1 MLYRIISL
9 LSLVLIIAACTQNDA
24 TNGTDA
30 PAPAPV
36 AAPDLSGMPL
46 PQQVLYHVELD
57 QYEQALDLLRN
68 ADQDDPQVMELK
80 RDTHLL
86 YGLWLTY
93 SADSV
98 QMSERMGGALR
109 HFRKVLELDPG
120 NSRAQAEIDQIE
132 GIYTQMGRPIPE
144 GVAD

>member
-1 MLYRIISL
+1 MYYRIIPV
-9 LSLVLIIAACTQNDA
+9 LSLILIIAACTQQDA
-24 TNGTDA
+24 ANGPDTA
-30 PAPAPV
+30 V
-36 AAPDLSGMPL
+36 PDLSGMSL
-46 PQQVLYHVELD
+46 TQQVVYLVELD
-57 QYEQALDLLRN
+57 EYEQALDLLGN
-68 ADQDDPQVMELK
+68 ADQNDPQVMQLK

-109 HFRKVLELDPG
+109 HFRRVLQLDPG
-120 NSRAQAEIDQIE
+120 NSRAQAEIEQIE

>member
-1 MLYRIISL
+1 MPYRILPL
-9 LSLVLIIAACTQNDA
+9 LSLVFIMAACTQNDGA
-24 TNGTDA
+24 NGPDT
-30 PAPAPV
+30 P
-36 AAPDLSGMPL
+36 APDLTGMSV
-46 PQQVLYHVELD
+46 PQQVVYLIEID
-57 QYEQALDLLRN
+57 QYEQALDILGE
-68 ADQDDPQVMELK
+68 ADQNDPQVMQLTK
-80 RDTHLL
+80 DTHLL

-109 HFRKVLELDPG
+109 HFRRVLELDPG

>member
-1 MLYRIISL
+1 MPYRILFLLFLVSL
-9 LSLVLIIAACTQNDA
+9 MAACSQNDA
-24 TNGTDA
+24 TNGPDT
-30 PAPAPV
+30 P
-36 AAPDLSGMPL
+36 APDLSGMSV
-46 PQQVLYHVELD
+46 PQQVVYLIELD
-57 QYEQALDLLRN
+57 QYQQALDILGD
-68 ADQDDPQVMELK
+68 ADQDDAQVMQLK
-80 RDTHLL
+80 KDTHLL

-132 GIYTQMGRPIPE
+132 GIYKQMGRPIPE

>member
-1 MLYRIISL
+1 MYYRIFAV
-9 LSLVLIIAACTQNDA
+9 LSLIFIIAACSKQDA
-24 TNGTDA
+24 ANGPDT
-30 PAPAPV
+30 

-46 PQQVLYHVELD
+46 TQQVVYLVELD
-57 QYEQALDLLRN
+57 EYEQALDLLGN
-68 ADQDDPQVMELK
+68 ADQNDPQVMQLK

-109 HFRKVLELDPG
+109 HFRRVMQLDPE
-120 NSRAQAEIDQIE
+120 NSRAQAEIEQIE

>member
-1 MLYRIISL
+1 MYYRIFAV
-9 LSLVLIIAACTQNDA
+9 LSLIFIIAACSQQDA
-24 TNGTDA
+24 ANGPDT
-30 PAPAPV
+30 

-46 PQQVLYHVELD
+46 TQQVVYLVELD
-57 QYEQALDLLRN
+57 EYEQALDLLGN
-68 ADQDDPQVMELK
+68 ADQNDPQVMQLK

-109 HFRKVLELDPG
+109 HFRRVMQLDPE
-120 NSRAQAEIDQIE
+120 NSRAQAEIEQIE

>member
-1 MLYRIISL
+1 MYYRIFAV
-9 LSLVLIIAACTQNDA
+9 LSLIFIIAACSKQDA
-24 TNGTDA
+24 ANGPDT
-30 PAPAPV
+30 V
-36 AAPDLSGMPL
+36 APDLSGMPL
-46 PQQVLYHVELD
+46 TQQVVYLVELD
-57 QYEQALDLLRN
+57 EYEHALELLGN
-68 ADQDDPQVMELK
+68 ADQYDPQVMQLK

-109 HFRKVLELDPG
+109 HFRRVLQLDPG
-120 NSRAQAEIDQIE
+120 NSRAQAEIEQIE

>member
-1 MLYRIISL
+1 
-9 LSLVLIIAACTQNDA
+9 
-24 TNGTDA
+24 
-30 PAPAPV
+30 
-36 AAPDLSGMPL
+36 MPL

-68 ADQDDPQVMELK
+68 ADQEDPQVMSLK

-109 HFRKVLELDPG
+109 HFRRVLELDPG